1 MEGLATGRMGIGVIG
16 DEPSG
21 VIIARA
27 LGAAGHA
34 VIARSEPREDRQDM
48 VEVHL
53 GSVPIVD
60 QAVAVARSEL
70 VILALSPDRLVDTVA
85 ELGVLGAW
93 QAGQVVVH
101 LSAEHGLEVL
111 RPAISKGAIGIR
123 LFPLMAFTG
132 TSLDLSNLK
141 ESWCMVSAP
150 GPVLPIAQALAI
162 EIGAEPT
169 VLDDRF
175 HEEFAAG
182 IAEATRVAEQSVRSA
197 VGLLRSAGL
206 ESPEQAAA
214 SLLRSSVER
223 ALTERSGE

>member
-1 MEGLATGRMGIGVIG
+1 MEGLATGRMGVGVIG

-21 VIIARA
+21 IVVARA

-34 VIARSEPREDRQDM
+34 VIARTLPREDRLDM

-53 GSVPIVD
+53 GSVPVVER
-60 QAVAVARSEL
+60 AVAVSRSEL
-70 VILALSPDRLVDTVA
+70 VLLAVSSDDLQ
-85 ELGVLGAW
+85 GVIDDLTTEGAW
-93 QAGQVVVH
+93 QAGHVVVH
-101 LSAEHGLEVL
+101 LSPDHGLDVL
-111 RPAISKGAIGIR
+111 RPATEKGAIGIR

-132 TSLDLSNLK
+132 TSLDLHNLK

-150 GPVLPIAQALAI
+150 TPVLPIAQALAI

-175 HEEFAAG
+175 HREFSAG
-182 IAEATRVAEQSVRSA
+182 VAEATRVAEDSVRRA
-197 VGLLRSAGL
+197 VGQLMQAGL
-206 ESPEQAAA
+206 ENPKRAAA

-223 ALTERSGE
+223 ALADGLGE